1 MTRSTP
7 DSTRYLGCITGRRPP
22 ANDAPLIG
30 ILEGEGIGPEL
41 LACCRLVLGAI
52 EAHTAMRFRYRQGGA
67 IGKVAMAA
75 GGEPLSGEVI
85 DFCREL
91 FRDGGALLCGPGG
104 DRFVYELRREF
115 SLFCKLVPLKPLP
128 PLADTGPLRPEA
140 VEDVDIL
147 LVRENLGGL
156 YQGEFRLETSAS
168 GGHASHRF
176 SYTAEQ
182 VSDVLETA
190 TRLARA
196 RRGELC
202 VVTKPGGAPSISR
215 LWETE
220 AQRVAG
226 DGNVDVNLR
235 ILEVDN
241 ASYQLVADARAFDVV
256 VTPNLFG
263 DVLGD
268 GAALLLASR
277 GMSYSANF
285 NHAGH
290 AVYQTGHGAA
300 HDLAGTDRANPLGQ
314 LLSLA
319 MMLHESFGQTR
330 VAQALRTA
338 IDETLAAG
346 WRTRD
351 IAAPG
356 ARIVGTRAL
365 TEQVADRL
373 ELYLRADLRTSA

>member
-1 MTRSTP
+1 MIMTRSTP
-7 DSTRYLGCITGRRPP
+7 DSTRYLGCVTGRRP
-22 ANDAPLIG
+22 AADDAPLIG

-41 LACCRLVLGAI
+41 IACCRLVLGAI
-52 EAHTAMRFRYRQGGA
+52 EARTAIRFRLRQGGL
-67 IGKVAMAA
+67 IGKVAMAS

-85 DFCREL
+85 GFCGEL

-115 SLFCKLVPLKPLP
+115 SLFCKLVPLQPLP
-128 PLADTGPLRPEA
+128 PLADTGPLRPDA
-140 VEDVDIL
+140 VQDVDIL

-156 YQGEFRLETSAS
+156 YQGEFHLETTAS

-176 SYTAEQ
+176 GYTTEQ
-182 VSDVLETA
+182 VSDILETA
-190 TRLARA
+190 VRLARA

-220 AQRVAG
+220 ARRIAG
-226 DGNVDVNLR
+226 DAKVDLR
-235 ILEVDN
+235 ILEIDN
-241 ASYQLVADARAFDVV
+241 ASYQMVADARAFDVV
-256 VTPNLFG
+256 VAPNLFG

-330 VAQALRTA
+330 VAQALLAA
-338 IDETLAAG
+338 IDDTLAAG

-356 ARIVGTRAL
+356 ARVVGTRAL
-365 TEQVADRL
+365 AEQVADRM
-373 ELYLRADLRTSA
+373 EIYLRADLRTSA

>member
-115 SLFCKLVPLKPLP
+115 SLFCKLVPLRPLP
-128 PLADTGPLRPEA
+128 PLADTGPLRPET

-156 YQGEFRLETSAS
+156 YQGEFHLETSTS
-168 GGHASHRF
+168 GGYASHRF
-176 SYTAEQ
+176 GYTTEQ
-182 VSDVLETA
+182 VSDILEAA

-220 AQRVAG
+220 ARRIAG
-226 DGNVDVNLR
+226 EANLDLR

-241 ASYQLVADARAFDVV
+241 AGYQMVADARAFDVV
-256 VTPNLFG
+256 VAPNLFG

-277 GMSYSANF
+277 GISYSANF

-330 VAQALRTA
+330 VAQALAAA
-338 IDETLAAG
+338 IDDTLAAG

-351 IAAPG
+351 IAAAG
-356 ARIVGTRAL
+356 ARVVGTRAL
-365 TEQVADRL
+365 AEQVADRVGI
-373 ELYLRADLRTSA
+373 YLRADLRTSA